1 MQTIDI
7 NELKKILSSHNSF
20 DKLNNQVILP
30 IDQKDIKFFLI
41 RTPYFNHIKSVIH
54 NSSKIR
60 NLDKQVEDINA
71 QLRQSYNNKAS
82 FNDVQIAT
90 NFQKIY
96 KLRSLK
102 QSLEFHLQQLANQSM
117 YENVYQIANIG
128 LISNLKIDMS
138 NAIQHDDSTNKVSI
152 LMAAHAVLNS
162 SSQLISAEHLAH
174 QAGINSPN
182 SFQASPSHVSPIQ
195 PMNYNQ
201 MQSQVDNSFHI
212 VAYKNEPSHLP
223 DFHLNLFGRPLLM
236 EFNYSDLKNF

>member
-54 NSSKIR
+54 DSSKIR

-128 LISNLKIDMS
+128 
-138 NAIQHDDSTNKVSI
+138 H
-152 LMAAHAVLNS
+152 
-162 SSQLISAEHLAH
+162 
-174 QAGINSPN
+174 
-182 SFQASPSHVSPIQ
+182 
-195 PMNYNQ
+195 
-201 MQSQVDNSFHI
+201 
-212 VAYKNEPSHLP
+212 
-223 DFHLNLFGRPLLM
+223 
-236 EFNYSDLKNF
+236 